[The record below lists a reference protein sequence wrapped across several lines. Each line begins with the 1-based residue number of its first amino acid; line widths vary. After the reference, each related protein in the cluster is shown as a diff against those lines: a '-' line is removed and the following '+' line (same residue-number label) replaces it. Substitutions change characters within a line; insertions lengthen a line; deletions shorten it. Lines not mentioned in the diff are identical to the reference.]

1 MISDA
6 LFINHLLPILIFKIY
21 YFSQINRMWM
31 CKYEWMVEWI
41 IPVLTYAILYL
52 HLPFDY
58 THFLTHN
65 VYEWMGN
72 IPSVHPFCWICA
84 GDVLELF
91 ELRNVIINLIIAAL
105 HTLNCNYFQR
115 LRIKLFKFI
124 SGHSVIKVYI
134 RFVCVNFLRNSHHF
148 ISLSELGGC
157 HCTLSLPLCRF
168 IVYFNSCKKI
178 HKILIKKR

>member
-1 MISDA
+1 MRRRKKRSEYEWFSSSIMISDA

-52 HLPFDY
+52 HLPFEY

-105 HTLNCNYFQR
+105 HTLNCNYFQCCDCE
-115 LRIKLFKFI
+115 LSSWSSFQ
-124 SGHSVIKVYI
+124 VIP
-134 RFVCVNFLRNSHHF
+134 S
-148 ISLSELGGC
+148 
-157 HCTLSLPLCRF
+157 
-168 IVYFNSCKKI
+168 
-178 HKILIKKR
+178 